1 MSLLELRSVVKE
13 FPRQAG
19 VFRRTAGI
27 VRAVD
32 GVSFQLEAGET
43 LGLVGESGSG
53 KTTVGK
59 LALRLLEPTV
69 GDIYFDGK
77 PIHELS
83 ERQLRAVRPRMS
95 MIFQDPYASLNPRQR
110 IGYIVGRPLAL
121 HNLLTPQ
128 ARQKRVLELL
138 DRVGLQPADDFAR
151 KFPHQLSGGQR
162 QRVAIARAIALH
174 PHLVVADE
182 PVSSLDVSVRAQIL
196 NLLVDLQEEL
206 KIGYLFIS
214 HDLAIVHAMSDKV
227 AVMYRGQIVE
237 EAETEAVFRR
247 PAHPYTQLLLA
258 SSPGLLRRDLVDLR
272 ARASNGQPV
281 EHGCRFHSR
290 CPYAMPKCEVGPI
303 PLFPAGQ
310 AQAARCLLL
319 AEESPP
325 QAWLAAR
332 AWFAQSGMGI
342 EHKSWDAQRRQ
353 SADDPAGA
361 IPGEESRHG

>member
-19 VFRRTAGI
+19 VFRRAAGV

-32 GVSFQLEAGET
+32 AVSLQLEAGET

-59 LALRLLEPTV
+59 LALRLLEPTA
-69 GDIYFDGK
+69 GEIYFDGT
-77 PIHELS
+77 PMHGLP

-121 HNLLTPQ
+121 HSLLTPQ
-128 ARQKRVLELL
+128 ARQRRVLELL
-138 DRVGLQPADDFAR
+138 DRVGLQPADDFGP

-214 HDLAIVHAMSDKV
+214 HDLAIVHAMSDRV

-237 EAETEAVFRR
+237 EGQTEDVFRR

-258 SSPGLLRRDLVDLR
+258 SSPELLRRDLIDLG
-272 ARASNGQPV
+272 ARTSNGHLA
-281 EHGCRFHSR
+281 EHGCRFRSR

-303 PLFPAGQ
+303 PMIQ
-310 AQAARCLLL
+310 VSQSHAARCLLL
-319 AEESPP
+319 AEERPP
-325 QAWLAAR
+325 QAWIAAR
-332 AWFAQSGMGI
+332 AWFTHFGMGI
-342 EHKSWDAQRRQ
+342 EHTRDGVRRE
-353 SADDPAGA
+353 SGAHDLAGA
-361 IPGEESRHG
+361 SPGEESRHD